1 MKKLLITMGSAVV
14 ISMIISGCASTASS
28 RSEADALYE
37 KFMNERPEAV
47 FVNTGDESL
56 DATAAASAKI
66 YGAVIK
72 LLDEYIAATN
82 NHRPY
87 LGFVNEVKARMD
99 ADKNLAEEKVIA
111 AVLEEAKKHDEGKP
125 LEKQEYPLIIEG
137 HKAVTALQPANKLVE
152 LAQLAV
158 ETDEILERARGLSKS
173 LKGFTPDI
181 MEKAKS
187 TKNIVKQAEFTAKA
201 IDFLIYRYQQEQGF
215 EKYMK

>member
-56 DATAAASAKI
+56 DATAAASAKV

-72 LLDEYIAATN
+72 HLDDYIAATN
-82 NHRPY
+82 NCRPY
-87 LGFVNEVKARMD
+87 LGFVNEVKARVD
-99 ADKNLAEEKVIA
+99 ADKNLTEEKAIA
-111 AVLEEAKKHDEGKP
+111 AVLEEVKKLDEGKP
-125 LEKQEYPLIIEG
+125 QEKQEYPLIIEG
-137 HKAVTALQPANKLVE
+137 HKAVEALKPANKLVE

-158 ETDEILERARGLSKS
+158 ETDEILERTKGLSKS
-173 LKGFTPDI
+173 FKGLTPDM

-187 TKNIVKQAEFTAKA
+187 VKSVVKQAEFTAKA
-201 IDFLIYRYQQEQGF
+201 IDFLNYRYRQEQSF
-215 EKYMK
+215 ENYMK